1 MTRLLRQFSIQAAV
15 PEDCPALY
23 RLMTD
28 AASSVQ
34 NKDWFF
40 PDSLEFIKTHIKD
53 RGLILKA
60 YPDEPERRAGMS
72 LQDSLAAFLLIR
84 FPGPAE
90 DNLGTYLHFSE
101 QELMQVAHMETVAV
115 AAGFTGNGLQR
126 KLLLEGETAAAAAG
140 YRHFMATVHPDN
152 HYSLSNFQRLGYKKI
167 AEALKYG
174 GLRRWVLEK
183 SL

>member
-1 MTRLLRQFSIQAAV
+1 MTRLPLQFSIQAAV

-28 AASSVQ
+28 TAFSVQ

-60 YPDEPERRAGMS
+60 CPDGPEGGAG
-72 LQDSLAAFLLIR
+72 QAARDSLAAFLLIR
-84 FPGPAE
+84 FPGPTE
-90 DNLGTYLHFSE
+90 DNLGTYLSLSG
-101 QELMQVAHMETVAV
+101 QEHMQVAHMETVAV
-115 AAGFTGNGLQR
+115 AAGFTGYGLQR
-126 KLLLEGETAAAAAG
+126 KLLIEGEKAAAAAG

-183 SL
+183 SI